1 MTVWAT
7 HFVAMLAFSPGV
19 PTAYN
24 IALTA
29 LSLVAGRR

>member
-7 HFVAMLAFSPGV
+7 HFIAMLTFSPGV

-24 IALTA
+24 IARTA
-29 LSLVAGRR
+29 LSLVAERR